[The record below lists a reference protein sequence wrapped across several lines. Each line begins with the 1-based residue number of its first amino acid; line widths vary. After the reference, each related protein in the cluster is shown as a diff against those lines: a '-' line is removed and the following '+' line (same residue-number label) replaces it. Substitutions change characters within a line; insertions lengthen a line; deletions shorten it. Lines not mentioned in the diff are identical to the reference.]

1 VETRDTAADS
11 VLVRKQDRRIT
22 IGARAA
28 SKLLVEVDR

>member
-1 VETRDTAADS
+1 
-11 VLVRKQDRRIT
+11 VLLRQKGRRIT